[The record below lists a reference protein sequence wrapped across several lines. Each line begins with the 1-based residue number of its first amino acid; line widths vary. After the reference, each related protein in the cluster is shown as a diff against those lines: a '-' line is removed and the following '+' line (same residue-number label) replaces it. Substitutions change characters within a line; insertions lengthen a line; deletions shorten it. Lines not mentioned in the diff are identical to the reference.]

1 MSELSTPTVGL
12 QVQSQKAEM
21 RPGPQVDVSGAMRG
35 QPDWQSLGEAGRNLG
50 QTVTNLFNDTAA
62 KSAFLEY
69 QKELGDIERNYI
81 NSNGNGSP
89 EEIRKVQDLTN
100 KAWSKFQQSTRNLAG
115 SNTYK
120 IIEEANKYGVRFRD
134 SILNNR
140 AKFAEDY
147 YQKNQAALVATNTE
161 DYVFAADDPNSE
173 AFVSANAEL
182 ERNLTELLV
191 HNGFNTDDP
200 LFKKTMADAKSAAIL
215 SNIKY
220 HVANKDYTKG
230 WRNYNHYIADNTL
243 YGEDRTTALSM
254 LQILK
259 DEVTAASASSSS
271 GSIDNILYN
280 QAIGKL
286 DPQQKAVVTGWEL
299 PRALADYEQLRN
311 AERARR
317 SLALDVWLTAK
328 KNGGEILAD
337 QSIRT
342 KDGGIIEKVPEMSRP
357 KSALEI
363 FNEVYHKVDMAN
375 TQAARFNKAGGQS
388 AGRISL
394 GLIEARQLAEE
405 ASKDEKTKN
414 ALADF
419 EAWLKIATP
428 EQLVIGS
435 KAFSPDFAAQV
446 VGDLQQIMG
455 DKEFSDYIEYLRYG
469 VVRNSADY
477 AAQKISA
484 ERMTF
489 DEFLRIQQAAR
500 VENISEAAVI
510 SRDYGIPLHP
520 ANDVYVKLL
529 EFYSDR
535 KNTWGGSKNQ
545 HEFLKNQLPQGSE
558 IFASA
563 MGVEGTENIKS
574 FAKMNERQI
583 QDLMVAAYN
592 DTAKNNPKLIAFR
605 ERLAKEKND
614 KPEDHM
620 HETYELM
627 LHDGDILIDF
637 QDRLTDLVED
647 YAYKKEEELTGRPA
661 IRSEQITLYNT
672 TFTVPT
678 ATPPEL
684 QAYAIDNP
692 TAFERWLGSRIA
704 NPNIN
709 MLSNFA
715 GSAYDTIRRGG
726 LAMVQGGGAVLDNA
740 VGVVLNGPPG
750 ERDYNKVGDI
760 KEYVS
765 NINVNGLKTS
775 AVAIVNK
782 GGKVIDAITGA
793 VLNGPG
799 ERDYNKIGDIKEY
812 VSNMNVNGID
822 DILNAAKSIVT
833 QSGKAVDS
841 VIEAVLTGP
850 GERDYNKVG
859 DIKEYVSGMNVSGL
873 SSALD
878 ATQTGAV
885 TVVNQG
891 GKAIDAVTGAV
902 LNGIPGER
910 DYNKIGDIKEYVSNM
925 NVNGLSSALDTFKT
939 GAVTIVDQSGNVV
952 DAVTGAVLNGIP
964 GERDYN
970 KIGDIKEYVGGMN
983 INGLATALD
992 VAQTGG
998 RTIVSESSNAVDAVT
1013 GAVLNGPL
1021 PEDRDYNKI
1030 GQLRDTTANLV
1041 DLLKH
1046 LKSVPEIKES
1056 MYQESLQEERIGD
1069 IGLIANKIDA
1079 DLRTIDEINNMFA
1092 DVFGVNYRAMGYST
1106 RKERVLEA
1114 YNRVNDYMVIAD
1126 AYWTG
1131 ETLQYV
1137 KTQLDATRKNLS
1149 DAMEALSAL
1158 DYSVMMG
1165 KEHE

>member
-35 QPDWQSLGEAGRNLG
+35 QPDWQSMGDAGRSLG

-173 AFVSANAEL
+173 AFASANAEL

-191 HNGFNTDDP
+191 HNGFDTDDP

-230 WRNYNHYIADNTL
+230 WRNYTHYIADNTL

-271 GSIDNILYN
+271 GSIDNIVYN
-280 QAIGKL
+280 MAIGKL
-286 DPQQKAVVTGWEL
+286 DPQQRAVVTGWKL
-299 PRALADYEQLRN
+299 PRAIADYEQQRN

-328 KNGGEILAD
+328 KNGGEILSD

-342 KDGGIIEKVPEMSRP
+342 KDGDIIEKVPEMSRP

-394 GLIEARQLAEE
+394 GLIEARRAAEA
-405 ASKDEKTKN
+405 ASKNEQTKN

-428 EQLVIGS
+428 EQLVMGS
-435 KAFSPDFAAQV
+435 NAFSPDFAAQV
-446 VGDLQQIMG
+446 VADLQQLMG

-489 DEFLRIQQAAR
+489 DEFLRIQQTAR

-545 HEFLKNQLPQGSE
+545 HEFLKNQFTQGSE

-563 MGVEGTENIKS
+563 MGVEGAENIKS
-574 FAKMNERQI
+574 FAKMNERQV

-637 QDRLTDLVED
+637 QDRFTDLVED
-647 YAYKKEEELTGRPA
+647 YAYKREEELTGRPV

-692 TAFERWLGSRIA
+692 TAFERWLGANIA
-704 NPNIN
+704 NANIN
-709 MLSNFA
+709 RLSNFA
-715 GSAYDTIRRGG
+715 GGVYDTARRRG
-726 LAMVQGGGAVLDNA
+726 LAMAQGGGAVLDTA
-740 VGVVLNGPPG
+740 V
-750 ERDYNKVGDI
+750 
-760 KEYVS
+760 
-765 NINVNGLKTS
+765 
-775 AVAIVNK
+775 
-782 GGKVIDAITGA
+782 GA
-793 VLNGPG
+793 VLNGP
-799 ERDYNKIGDIKEY
+799 
-812 VSNMNVNGID
+812 SF
-822 DILNAAKSIVT
+822 APQ
-833 QSGKAVDS
+833 QSD
-841 VIEAVLTGP
+841 
-850 GERDYNKVG
+850 
-859 DIKEYVSGMNVSGL
+859 
-873 SSALD
+873 
-878 ATQTGAV
+878 
-885 TVVNQG
+885 
-891 GKAIDAVTGAV
+891 
-902 LNGIPGER
+902 
-910 DYNKIGDIKEYVSNM
+910 
-925 NVNGLSSALDTFKT
+925 
-939 GAVTIVDQSGNVV
+939 
-952 DAVTGAVLNGIP
+952 
-964 GERDYN
+964 
-970 KIGDIKEYVGGMN
+970 
-983 INGLATALD
+983 ALD
-992 VAQTGG
+992 VAQA
-998 RTIVSESSNAVDAVT
+998 ISEVPAVNAVNNALSSAYDSTRDSTV
-1013 GAVLNGPL
+1013 AVLNAGGSVFDAVVGTPFYD
-1021 PEDRDYNKI
+1021 PDENMNRVGRSPTQSYNIDMLKGATSKLASTAKNLGSSI
-1030 GQLRDTTANLV
+1030 MDARDTAASALRETAENIRNLKTV
-1041 DLLKH
+1041 
-1046 LKSVPEIKES
+1046 E
-1056 MYQESLQEERIGD
+1056 QQ
-1069 IGLIANKIDA
+1069 
-1079 DLRTIDEINNMFA
+1079 
-1092 DVFGVNYRAMGYST
+1092 
-1106 RKERVLEA
+1106 RKA
-1114 YNRVNDYMVIAD
+1114 A
-1126 AYWTG
+1126 G
-1131 ETLQYV
+1131 
-1137 KTQLDATRKNLS
+1137 DATRLAAQIEEQLRIIDEATQNL
-1149 DAMEALSAL
+1149 DAMYHVDFYPARSYEQQLSPQDRLFEAYGRIGQYMAVADFYYSGATLEETKKQFSIMREDLADAIEVLMEL
-1158 DYSVMMG
+1158 DYSGTKRNQTLREDQQRANNLVPMTIANMNLDDRF
-1165 KEHE
+1165 K